1 MDEVSLDLL
10 ANHSNQL
17 NLVVLSE
24 DADVVDFVVVVVV
37 VEAGVVKVVQNVVS
51 TVSSSDSVCNS
62 SFSCSAW
69 G

>member
-24 DADVVDFVVVVVV
+24 DADDVVVV